1 MAFSQAQLDAI
12 EEAIA
17 AGSTSVSYE
26 GKSVT
31 YRSLDDM
38 LRVRA
43 IIRNALG
50 LTSPTS
56 TVLVEHSRGY
66 NDTPAGTAD

>member
-26 GKSVT
+26 GKSVA

-38 LRVRA
+38 LRIRA

-50 LTSPTS
+50 LSVQPA
-56 TVLVEHSRGY
+56 TVFVQHSRGY
-66 NDTPAGTAD
+66 GEQVTPTDE

>member
-1 MAFSQAQLDAI
+1 MAFTQAQLDAI

-31 YRSLDDM
+31 YRTLDEM
-38 LRVRA
+38 MRVRA
-43 IIRNALG
+43 IIRQALG
-50 LTSPTS
+50 LSNPPV
-56 TVLVEHSRGY
+56 TVLAQHSRGFVGGS
-66 NDTPAGTAD
+66 DL